1 MAETYKEH
9 LYALIVCGGA
19 GTRLWPRSR
28 KSTPKQFLPKFYG
41 EKTLFG
47 QTLDRAKLLS
57 TPDHIYFIVTSDDYA
72 KQMVQMHSEILPQNI
87 IVEPFGR
94 NTAMAVGVGAAYIRK
109 ADFEAVIMNFWSDA
123 VIVEND
129 LFCQSLNL
137 AAETAFGGD
146 WLVTVGLKP
155 AFPHTGLGYIETK
168 GKFGSKN
175 GEVLRVNSFK
185 EKPNLATAREFLSQ
199 GNYFWNTGIY
209 VWSAVSIFNAFSKH
223 SPALYQ
229 LLEKIFNSIGT
240 PEGKEIFLKAYE
252 GAESLP
258 IDTAVSEKA
267 DNLLLVPASFGWSDI
282 GDWKITYE
290 LKDKDVNGNVVE
302 FFGEGGA
309 HLGFETKNCLV
320 EAQSR
325 LVATVGVS
333 DLIIVEMKDVV
344 LVCGREKAQDV
355 KNIVNTLKEQKK
367 DQYL

>member
-1 MAETYKEH
+1 MAETFKEH

-47 QTLDRAKLLS
+47 QTLDRAKLL
-57 TPDHIYFIVTSDDYA
+57 TEPQKIYFVVTSNDNA
-72 KQMVQMHSEILPQNI
+72 RQIVQFYPEVLKKNI
-87 IVEPFGR
+87 IVEPMGR
-94 NTAMAVGVGAAYIRK
+94 NTAMAVGVGASYIRK
-109 ADFEAVIMNFWSDA
+109 VDPGAVVMNFWSDA
-123 VIVEND
+123 VIKDND
-129 LFCQSLNL
+129 LFYQSLIL
-137 AAETAFGGD
+137 AAETAFNGN

-155 AFPHTGLGYIETK
+155 TFPHTGLGYIET
-168 GKFGSKN
+168 
-175 GEVLRVNSFK
+175 GEQFSAQKSVFKVSSFK
-185 EKPNLATAREFLSQ
+185 EKPDLKTAEGFLAK

-209 VWSAVSIFNAFSKH
+209 VWSVSSIFEAFSKH
-223 SPALYQ
+223 SPNIFKS
-229 LLEKIFNSIGT
+229 LENIFNSVGLA
-240 PEGKEIFLKAYE
+240 EEKSVLADAYDE
-252 GAESLP
+252 AESLP

-282 GDWKITYE
+282 GDWKVTYE
-290 LKDKDVNGNVVE
+290 LKSKDVNGNVIEV
-302 FFGEGGA
+302 FGEGGT

-344 LVCGREKAQDV
+344 LVCNREKAQDV